1 MQRLWELQGPCSR
14 QLTCRESSDNKT
26 GWPRGWAGIA
36 HGRSGIPT
44 PCPLQ
49 SAQRDA
55 SALRA
60 AARKAGTGGGSWG
73 RAVGR
78 KEPRSG
84 RGRGGGRWKD
94 FAAAK
99 AGVGRLHGRWEGPRG
114 GFCRLLPDYKR
125 QLPGLCPAA
134 PQRIVNFHPQRAT
147 AADHVIRANMAAAAA
162 GS

>member
-1 MQRLWELQGPCSR
+1 MGGDRPRTIGNSDALSPAKRPTRCLCPKGSRAEGRHRRWELGP
-14 QLTCRESSDNKT
+14 
-26 GWPRGWAGIA
+26 
-36 HGRSGIPT
+36 
-44 PCPLQ
+44 
-49 SAQRDA
+49 
-55 SALRA
+55 
-60 AARKAGTGGGSWG
+60 GGGAKGAPQREGAW
-73 RAVGR
+73 
-78 KEPRSG
+78 
-84 RGRGGGRWKD
+84 RGGWKD